1 VNAGAAERGL
11 VLSRVVKVS
20 ASERRRIMKK
30 TAVAVCAVSVV
41 ALLVGVV
48 VAATASSDLTG
59 PRTITVIEKETQAHF
74 VDVGRKGPSL
84 GDQFV
89 FSGLLLQNG
98 KTVGHDGGHCTFV
111 HLHPAQGECEA
122 TFKLPGGKIT
132 AQALLNFG
140 NGPQTFDI
148 AVNGGTS
155 VFRNARGQA
164 TIEELSQTNSKI
176 TFHLIP

>member
-1 VNAGAAERGL
+1 
-11 VLSRVVKVS
+11 
-20 ASERRRIMKK
+20 MKK
-30 TAVAVCAVSVV
+30 TAVAVCSVVVV

-48 VAATASSDLTG
+48 VAATASPDITS
-59 PRTITVIEKETQAHF
+59 PRTITVIEKETQGHF
-74 VDVGRKGPSL
+74 VDVGRRGPSL

-98 KTVGHDGGHCTFV
+98 TTVGHDGGHCTFV
-111 HLHPAQGECEA
+111 HRHPTQAECEA

-132 AQALLNFG
+132 AQALLHLG

-164 TIEELSQTNSKI
+164 TIQELAQNRSRI